1 MTGSEH
7 LRKLMVCRQVRTGNV
22 KDIFENTDMEFSE
35 WVTKKVHRMQYETIS
50 ELLRDMLLDQY
61 YEETQQ

>member
-7 LRKLMVCRQVRTGNV
+7 LRRLMVCRQVRTGNV
-22 KDIFENTDMEFSE
+22 KDIFENTDMEFAE